1 MVFLREILINK
12 NAQVFNVDITLETN
26 IFLFFIIKH
35 AKFSLV
41 SKSLLV
47 RMKNYEVI
55 SLLAVNKS

>member
-26 IFLFFIIKH
+26 IFLFFIINH

-47 RMKNYEVI
+47 RMKNYEVGFI
-55 SLLAVNKS
+55 NDKS

>member
-26 IFLFFIIKH
+26 IFLFFINKH

-47 RMKNYEVI
+47 RMKNYEVGFI
-55 SLLAVNKS
+55 NDKS